1 MDVEFLTA
9 EQVASILQVA
19 PKTVK
24 RLGIAAV
31 RIGDGKRPR
40 YRYRQEDVENYIQ
53 SHIQINQSG
62 VIGGYR
68 KAPRE
73 KRATLSVQGL
83 PTWEDAKRAV
93 GQMIEEAEEDERNYR
108 RIINLPIHSLEGCV
122 KDYLLDS
129 VEKRSKHRYDGIRC
143 NMGRW
148 IIPFFG
154 AMTNINT
161 ITSERIDQFIELHRK
176 RGVKNIT
183 IWHYVKDLN
192 ALFTWAIRKRR
203 MVENPVM
210 HAENREL
217 IRNRKSV
224 KPPLNMMAI
233 NKGIEAITGR
243 DRLYAD
249 TLRFMGLRK
258 DEANHVRA
266 RDVFDYESEMW
277 LQIVY
282 HHSDIKANRVVPI
295 PPLLWASYREQI
307 AAANPDFSPG
317 NRIACL
323 GASNDSNEQTDDETS

>member
-1 MDVEFLTA
+1 
-9 EQVASILQVA
+9 
-19 PKTVK
+19 
-24 RLGIAAV
+24 
-31 RIGDGKRPR
+31 
-40 YRYRQEDVENYIQ
+40 
-53 SHIQINQSG
+53 
-62 VIGGYR
+62 
-68 KAPRE
+68 
-73 KRATLSVQGL
+73 
-83 PTWEDAKRAV
+83 
-93 GQMIEEAEEDERNYR
+93 MIEEAEEDERNYR

-129 VEKRSKHRYDGIRC
+129 VEKRSKHRYDGIRY

-282 HHSDIKANRVVPI
+282 HHSDIKANRVVPV

-307 AAANPDFSPG
+307 DAAKPDDYLFGSRRGKPIYDRRKLFDKIIAAAGVKVMPKDLRDYFTSICQDPVVAQQMLGHTTLNTTAIYTRQVRERMQKG
-317 NRIACL
+317 VENL
-323 GASNDSNEQTDDETS
+323 GANSWGKLDS